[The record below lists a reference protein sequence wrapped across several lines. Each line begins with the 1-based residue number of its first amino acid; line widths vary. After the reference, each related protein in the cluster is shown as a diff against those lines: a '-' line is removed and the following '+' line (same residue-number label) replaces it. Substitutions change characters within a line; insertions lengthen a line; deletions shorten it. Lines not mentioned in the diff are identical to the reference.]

1 MHLADFLGKDD
12 IAFGIRG
19 SDVGAAA
26 AQLLQQTLPRR
37 GFSSSDIQRLIT
49 AVIAREREA
58 PTLCGTIAI
67 PHARDPQ
74 LAAFVMAIGVNAQ
87 GVVDGV
93 PTPRVIIAFLS
104 PDARRSEHL
113 ALLATLARL
122 ARDQAAVD
130 AIATAT
136 DPEAVLNVIRTRSG

>member
-1 MHLADFLGKDD
+1 MHLADLLGKDD

-19 SDVGAAA
+19 SDIGAAA

-58 PTLCGTIAI
+58 PTRCGTIAI
-67 PHARDPQ
+67 PHARDPH
-74 LAAFVMAIGVNAQ
+74 LSAFVMAIGINAL
-87 GVVDGV
+87 GVVDRV

-104 PDARRSEHL
+104 PEAKRSEHL
-113 ALLATLARL
+113 ELLATLARL
-122 ARDQAAVD
+122 SRDQAAID
-130 AIATAT
+130 TIATAT
-136 DPEAVLNVIRTRSG
+136 DPEAVLTVIRTRSG